1 MKNLVSTI
9 AHIGFLLFLAL
20 AMSCTPGNKPGE
32 IESYEK
38 GTFGFDLDF
47 LSKYQQTILLQD
59 GSAMVAVCPAYQG
72 RVMTS
77 SAGGKDGMSYGWI
90 NYDLISSGEIPKHIY
105 PVGGED
111 RFWLGPEG
119 GQFSIYFQPEAA
131 FTFDEWQTPPPIDS
145 EPFDLVSNDDKSAVF
160 EKDFKLKNYSDA
172 EFEIKVNR
180 KISLLGQQEIREL
193 IPLEDDLQI
202 VAYQSVNTITNIGEN
217 PWTKDSG
224 ALSVWI
230 LGMFT
235 PSGKTTIM
243 VPFKQGK
250 EEELGPIVND
260 TYFGKVPADRLII
273 DDGLIFFRGDG
284 KFRSKIG
291 LSPARAL
298 PYMGS
303 YDAANNVLTIVFFT
317 KPEGV
322 TDYVNSLW
330 EIQDEPFGGDVSN
343 SYNDGP
349 VDGVAMGPFYELESS
364 SPAAFLS
371 PGASMTHVHQTIHI
385 EGEEASVNKIVMQL
399 FKADINSIKKVF

>member
-1 MKNLVSTI
+1 LASTWI
-9 AHIGFLLFLAL
+9 F
-20 AMSCTPGNKPGE
+20 
-32 IESYEK
+32 
-38 GTFGFDLDF
+38 
-47 LSKYQQTILLQD
+47 YQNTSRPYFLQD
-59 GSAMVAVCPAYQG
+59 GDAMVAVCPAYQG

-77 SAGGKDGMSYGWI
+77 SAGGRVGMSYGWI
-90 NYDLISSGEIPKHIY
+90 NYDLIRSGEIPKHIY

-119 GQFSIYFQPEAA
+119 GQFSIYFQPGAA
-131 FTFDEWQTPPPIDS
+131 FTFDEWQTPPPIDT
-145 EPFDLVSNDDKSAVF
+145 EPYDLVSNDARSVAF
-160 EKDFKLKNYSDA
+160 EKYFKLKNYSDA

-193 IPLEDDLQI
+193 IPLEDGLQF

-243 VPFKQGK
+243 VPFKQGS

-284 KFRSKIG
+284 KYRSKIG

-303 YDAANNVLTIVFFT
+303 YDADNNVLTIVFFT

-330 EIQDEPFGGDVSN
+330 ELQEEPFAGDVAN

-349 VDGVAMGPFYELESS
+349 VDDVAMGPFYELESS

-385 EGEEASVNKIVMQL
+385 EGDEALMNRIVGQL
-399 FKADINSIKKVF
+399 FHTDLASIKKVF

>member
-1 MKNLVSTI
+1 MIVTKIHL
-9 AHIGFLLFLAL
+9 GFLFFLCL

-47 LSKYQQTILLQD
+47 LSKYQQTILLED

-77 SAGGKDGMSYGWI
+77 SAGGKAGMSYGWI

-131 FTFDEWQTPPPIDS
+131 FTFEEWQTPPPIDS
-145 EPFDLVSNDDKSAVF
+145 EPFDLVSSDDKSAAF
-160 EKDFKLKNYSDA
+160 EKTFKIRNYSDT
-172 EFEIKVNR
+172 EFQIKVNR
-180 KISLLGQQEIREL
+180 KISLLGQQEISEL
-193 IPLEDDLQI
+193 IPLEDGLLF
-202 VAYQSVNTITNIGEN
+202 VAYQSANTITNIGEN

-224 ALSVWI
+224 ASSIWI

-235 PSGKTTIM
+235 PSENTTIL
-243 VPFKQGK
+243 VPFKQGS
-250 EEELGPIVND
+250 EADLGPIVND

-273 DDGLIFFRGDG
+273 GDGLIFFRGDG
-284 KFRSKIG
+284 KYRSKIG
-291 LSPARAL
+291 LSPTRAL

-330 EIQDEPFGGDVSN
+330 EIQDDPFAGDVAN

-371 PGASMTHVHQTIHI
+371 PGSSMTHVHQTIHI
-385 EGEEASVNKIVMQL
+385 AGNEASLNKIVEQL
-399 FKADINSIKKVF
+399 FHTDLTSIKKVF